1 MTTLDRLVLMVKEYI
16 YHLLVA
22 RLAPGLGMSHSVKY
36 TDWES
41 DHALL
46 QSVALA
52 AIEDILLEI
61 EESNDD

>member
-16 YHLLVA
+16 YHL
-22 RLAPGLGMSHSVKY
+22 GMSHSVKY

-41 DHALL
+41 DHSLL